1 MDYAVEG
8 AADQVIRPQASC
20 VRVAMSVLALAPA
33 PPGLGDFLRAKR
45 GLAVGSR
52 LAQTDEELLS
62 LVGSGDKQAFATLFA
77 RYAPKVKSYL
87 MRLGATAAAAEDLA
101 QDAMVS
107 MWRRAR
113 SYDAAKAR
121 PSTWIFVI
129 ARNAW
134 IDRLRRERVEL
145 AYRVD
150 NPAPEHSEDEAPD
163 ESAARKGEERRI
175 ADAMATLSE
184 EQQQVVR
191 LSFFEDRPHSEIAE
205 RLSLPLGTVK
215 SRLRLALI
223 KLRAHW
229 EQYS

>member
-1 MDYAVEG
+1 
-8 AADQVIRPQASC
+8 
-20 VRVAMSVLALAPA
+20 MSALALAPA
-33 PPGLGDFLRAKR
+33 PAGLGVALLRRR
-45 GLAVGSR
+45 GSLAVDSR
-52 LAQTDEELLS
+52 AALTDEELLS
-62 LVGSGDKQAFATLFA
+62 RIGSGDKQAFAALFA

-107 MWRRAR
+107 MWRRAA

-121 PSTWIFVI
+121 PSTWMFVI

-145 AYRVD
+145 AYRVG
-150 NPAPEHSEDEAPD
+150 NPPPEHSQEEAPD
-163 ESAARKGEERRI
+163 ETAARKGDERRI

-205 RLSLPLGTVK
+205 LLSLPLGTVK
-215 SRLRLALI
+215 SRLRLALV

>member
-1 MDYAVEG
+1 
-8 AADQVIRPQASC
+8 
-20 VRVAMSVLALAPA
+20 MSVLALAPTPRA
-33 PPGLGDFLRAKR
+33 WSVRPCAKR
-45 GLAVGSR
+45 GFAVDSR
-52 LAQTDEELLS
+52 LEQTDEELLAG
-62 LVGSGDKQAFATLFA
+62 VGRGEKKAFAALFA

-87 MRLGATAAAAEDLA
+87 MRLGAASAAAEDLA

-107 MWRRAR
+107 VWRRAA
-113 SYDAAKAR
+113 SYDASKAK
-121 PSTWIFVI
+121 PSTWVFVI

-145 AYRVD
+145 AYRME
-150 NPAPEHSEDEAPD
+150 NPATEQSEEEAPD
-163 ESAARKGEERRI
+163 LAASRKGDEGRVTE
-175 ADAMATLSE
+175 ALAVLSE
-184 EQQQVVR
+184 EQRQVVR

>member
-1 MDYAVEG
+1 
-8 AADQVIRPQASC
+8 
-20 VRVAMSVLALAPA
+20 MSTLALAPTPAGFGGFA
-33 PPGLGDFLRAKR
+33 PARRAKR
-45 GLAVGSR
+45 GLAVNNR
-52 LAQTDEELLS
+52 LAQSDEELLS

-107 MWRRAR
+107 VWRRAG
-113 SYDAAKAR
+113 SYDATKAR
-121 PSTWIFVI
+121 PSTWMFVI

-134 IDRLRRERVEL
+134 IDRLRREKVEL

-150 NPAPEHSEDEAPD
+150 NRPPEHSEDEAPD
-163 ESAARKGEERRI
+163 ETVARKGDERRI